1 MIAARFSS
9 DNGSGDYAGP
19 ERTFSDTLAAY
30 AHLAHVLGL
39 PGGTRVCGANVGY
52 MEVTSKILNC
62 VDTFTFQG
70 TRDEMVPLFEIAHL
84 LSGVRQSYSDRLKT
98 LKTAVMHKYGLDD
111 PEDIKAG
118 LAAKLDD
125 VIAAAQ
131 LWNEE
136 LCSFQEAL
144 ALA

>member
-1 MIAARFSS
+1 MIKVSFSS
-9 DNGSGDYAGP
+9 NNGSGDYAGP
-19 ERTFSDTLAAY
+19 VRTFDNPLAAY
-30 AHLAHVLGL
+30 GHLAHVLGL
-39 PGGTRVCGANVGY
+39 VGNTRVSGANVGY
-52 MEVTSKILNC
+52 IEVTSRILNC
-62 VDTFTFQG
+62 IDTFTFQG
-70 TRDEMVPLFEIAHL
+70 VEDEMVHLFELAHL

-111 PEDIKAG
+111 PGDIEAG

-136 LCSFQEAL
+136 LCSFREAL